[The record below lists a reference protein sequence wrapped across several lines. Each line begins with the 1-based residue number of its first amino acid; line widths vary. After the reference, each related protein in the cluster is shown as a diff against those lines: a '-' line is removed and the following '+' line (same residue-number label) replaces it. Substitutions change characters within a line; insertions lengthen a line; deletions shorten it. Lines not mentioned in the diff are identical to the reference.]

1 MDTKMVTQTKQVML
15 SMALLEDCIR
25 NAQVLIVEE
34 GRWHVLAPKPYRMHC
49 DSGFAPVPT
58 VRCPVV
64 DVRNVQDDEAMGRV
78 MGTCVDP
85 TFGVINL
92 AGLLTG
98 LEALGATV
106 SRVPEPKALSATAQ
120 APIRNSVIKRL
131 PDGSESLH
139 LAETREQRRRGKV
152 RVQ

>member
-15 SMALLEDCIR
+15 SMALPEDCIR

-58 VRCPVV
+58 VGCPVV
-64 DVRNVQDDEAMGRV
+64 DVRHVQDDEGMGRV
-78 MGTCVDP
+78 MAVCVDP

-98 LEALGATV
+98 LEALGAVVKLPVTKSQKSV
-106 SRVPEPKALSATAQ
+106 TSKRVNAGLHRTT
-120 APIRNSVIKRL
+120 KRVV
-131 PDGSESLH
+131 
-139 LAETREQRRRGKV
+139 KV

>member
-1 MDTKMVTQTKQVML
+1 MEPKMVTQTKQVML
-15 SMALLEDCIR
+15 SMALSEDCIR

-106 SRVPEPKALSATAQ
+106 SRVPVSETVVRLTVAGLLATDVKVQKAVSRSRKAA
-120 APIRNSVIKRL
+120 RK
-131 PDGSESLH
+131 
-139 LAETREQRRRGKV
+139 KV